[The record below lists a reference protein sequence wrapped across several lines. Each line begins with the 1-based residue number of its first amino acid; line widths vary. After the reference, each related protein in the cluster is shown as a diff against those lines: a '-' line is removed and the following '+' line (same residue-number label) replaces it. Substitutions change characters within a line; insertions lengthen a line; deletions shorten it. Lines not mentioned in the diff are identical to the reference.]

1 MIPEQNGI
9 LITEATYTISR
20 KKWAKLFP
28 IIASASIGT
37 LIEFYDLILAVVL
50 APVLAQ
56 HLFPPGEARFL
67 ETLAIVGYILFNST
81 HRRVDLWRSW
91 RRQGAQ
97 KTIPGFAVVDGGCN
111 FSDRLYTVIRNN
123 RLVCAFVAFT
133 PASIA
138 RVSDQR

>member
-9 LITEATYTISR
+9 LSTEATLQSHE
-20 KKWAKLFP
+20 KSGVNLFP

-67 ETLAIVGYILFNST
+67 
-81 HRRVDLWRSW
+81 
-91 RRQGAQ
+91 
-97 KTIPGFAVVDGGCN
+97 
-111 FSDRLYTVIRNN
+111 
-123 RLVCAFVAFT
+123 
-133 PASIA
+133 
-138 RVSDQR
+138 